1 MDELGRI
8 LQRNEMEKSRRSDS
22 ATEKRAELTEH
33 QMALRARV
41 RGIFGLVSSTRCNE
55 RMEFVILYLKN
66 IIHMRR
72 FMVLMTKPA

>member
-33 QMALRARV
+33 RMALRARV
-41 RGIFGLVSSTRCNE
+41 RGIFGLVSLTRCNE